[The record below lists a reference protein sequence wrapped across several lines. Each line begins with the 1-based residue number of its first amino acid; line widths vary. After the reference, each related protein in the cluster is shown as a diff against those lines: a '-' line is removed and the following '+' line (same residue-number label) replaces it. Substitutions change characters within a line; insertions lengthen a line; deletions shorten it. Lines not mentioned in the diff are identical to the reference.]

1 MAGDVVKTGV
11 DDLITFLQ
19 GQEHVSL
26 FDAAKLLNVDPDT
39 LQSWV
44 DFLVEEGIIGIE
56 YKFTKPFIYLNRPD
70 AGKATVVKEEALTWD
85 TYHQAFL
92 EKASE
97 KKIPDLK
104 AASLWKQHVLQ
115 TLEER
120 RQLFIDEA
128 RKRDLPDG
136 EALWDKYRTEVLLK
150 I

>member
-26 FDAAKLLNVDPDT
+26 FDAAKELNVEPET

-44 DFLVEEGIIGIE
+44 DFLVEEGIVGIE
-56 YKFTKPFIYLNRPD
+56 YKFTKPFIYLNRPAD
-70 AGKATVVKEEALTWD
+70 EKATIVREEALTWD
-85 TYHQAFL
+85 AYHQTFL
-92 EKASE
+92 EKAVE

-120 RQLFIDEA
+120 RQFFLDEA

-136 EALWDKYRTEVLLK
+136 EALWEKYRTEVLLK